1 MTKNYIKKLAS
12 ASYTRGRLDS
22 EKINKIAKSL
32 KRGDLKVYIKNLKSI
47 DSKHTVTITV
57 PDALGLNEKRDFLSN
72 IYPDKRLVFNI
83 DPSLLTGIRIIDS
96 DNEYELSLKSFL
108 ENSIKGSQND

>member
-12 ASYTRGRLDS
+12 VSYTRGRLDN
-22 EKINKIAKSL
+22 EKVNRVAKSL
-32 KRGDLKVYIKNLKSI
+32 KRGDLKVYIKNLKAI
-47 DSKHTVTITV
+47 NSKHTVTITV
-57 PDALGLNEKRDFLSN
+57 PDEQGLNEKRRYLSK
-72 IYPDKRLVFNI
+72 IYPNKKLVFNI

-108 ENSIKGSQND
+108 ENSLKGSPND